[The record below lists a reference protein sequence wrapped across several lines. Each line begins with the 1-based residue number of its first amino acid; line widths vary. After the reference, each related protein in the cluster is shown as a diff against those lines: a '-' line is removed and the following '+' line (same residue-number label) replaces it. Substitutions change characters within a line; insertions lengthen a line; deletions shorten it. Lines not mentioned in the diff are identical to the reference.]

1 MMKKELDR
9 FFGDKRM
16 VASIL
21 LPGVLIYIAYCF
33 MGSAMGNAFGVDERL
48 ISPQIRSSVSQMII
62 FPPTITPTR
71 SQEKCALRRFRH
83 FV

>member
-1 MMKKELDR
+1 MKNSIFTMMKKELDR

-33 MGSAMGNAFGVDERL
+33 MGSAMGNAFGVDEDY
-48 ISPQIRSSVSQMII
+48 
-62 FPPTITPTR
+62 PPAVQAVGLPG
-71 SQEKCALRRFRH
+71 SMEALLPPDAQL
-83 FV
+83 